1 MCLCSQVT
9 DETTEILKHFGYVFE
24 QRGLVSVKGKGQL
37 MTYYL
42 IGKGGTSPS
51 NPKVIFNAEGEN
63 KSKPDSNPGINEE
76 FKINLEI
83 NEDFSNNSGKNNKTE
98 CTLTGNSSGGN
109 LNSTQD
115 SEEQT
120 VGHTEDLSDDCK
132 HQLSNEDRS
141 PLLLSSTAVNS
152 GSSET
157 HLLEKSDADD

>member
-51 NPKVIFNAEGEN
+51 NPKVTFNDEGEN
-63 KSKPDSNPGINEE
+63 KSNLDSNPGVNED

-83 NEDFSNNSGKNNKTE
+83 NDDCSNNSGKNNTTS
-98 CTLTGNSSGGN
+98 CTLTGNISGGN
-109 LNSTQD
+109 LNSMQD
-115 SEEQT
+115 SEEQNP
-120 VGHTEDLSDDCK
+120 GHIPGLSDHYK
-132 HQLSNEDRS
+132 HQLSNEDTS
-141 PLLLSSTAVNS
+141 PLLLSSTGVNS

-157 HLLEKSDADD
+157 HLLEKSDVDD

>member
-42 IGKGGTSPS
+42 IGKGETSSS
-51 NPKVIFNAEGEN
+51 NPKVTFNDEGEN
-63 KSKPDSNPGINEE
+63 KSNPDSNPGINED

-83 NEDFSNNSGKNNKTE
+83 NEDCSNNSGKHNTTT
-98 CTLTGNSSGGN
+98 CTLTGNISGGN
-109 LNSTQD
+109 LKSTQD
-115 SEEQT
+115 SEEQN
-120 VGHTEDLSDDCK
+120 VGHASDLSDDYK
-132 HQLSNEDRS
+132 HQLSNEDTS

-157 HLLEKSDADD
+157 HLLEKSDAED